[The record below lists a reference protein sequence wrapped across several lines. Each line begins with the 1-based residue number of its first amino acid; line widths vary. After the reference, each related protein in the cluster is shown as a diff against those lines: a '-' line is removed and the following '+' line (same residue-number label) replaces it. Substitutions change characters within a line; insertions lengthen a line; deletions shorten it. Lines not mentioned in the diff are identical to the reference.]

1 MKTPE
6 TEATEDGQ
14 PSGLAVAPC
23 SASGIS
29 DAELLQTLHAV
40 MLDEELDN
48 LGAPKEY
55 KGGKL
60 SPYGRLRR
68 IAPQL
73 RHIDKI
79 EMALAKAAGRI
90 AADVCADRCAHDDP
104 RVGKLAKLF
113 LGIMRE
119 EIDGPNPKMSH
130 APEKL

>member
-1 MKTPE
+1 
-6 TEATEDGQ
+6 
-14 PSGLAVAPC
+14 
-23 SASGIS
+23 
-29 DAELLQTLHAV
+29 

-79 EMALAKAAGRI
+79 EVALAKAAGRI

-104 RVGKLAKLF
+104 RVGELAKLF

-119 EIDGPNPKMSH
+119 EMGGPNTQSQPMPAGDNHTST
-130 APEKL
+130 